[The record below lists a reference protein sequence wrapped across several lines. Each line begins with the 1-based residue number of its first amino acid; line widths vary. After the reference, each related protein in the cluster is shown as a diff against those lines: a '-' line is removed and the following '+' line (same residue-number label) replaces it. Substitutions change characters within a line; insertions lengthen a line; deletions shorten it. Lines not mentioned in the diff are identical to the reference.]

1 MKLYYTYGRPQLLLK
16 NISTRYYNETNFVK
30 DVTLEE
36 YIKSQLLN
44 LKGWFIP
51 NIWLGVNKYTH
62 SQGHIDVKSGTWCS
76 YDRLVKTYIAAAF
89 IDWYVVTH
97 ACSSQ
102 IEAPL
107 AKFIKRDI
115 DSLVFSRESFVTG
128 EYAQYKQFW
137 DDHYEYII
145 GKVYLEIV
153 NNWNGKVPS
162 AYIQNLFSNSYTY
175 KKRKRKSKWSWL
187 KDYRPEEIA
196 RRLLDEGKF
205 KLDGPVISAM
215 KHLHLS
221 VKAVQTAL
229 NEMVA
234 KLSAEEIKTFQ
245 KRSEIKSWTGKF
257 TFERL
262 CDLSIYFDMEDT
274 MFVTVL
280 IKAYKF
286 SDEWLYKGCVPFIK
300 QAIKDQKS
308 NLISEI
314 SK

>member
-16 NISTRYYNETNFVK
+16 NIATRYYKETDFDK
-30 DVTLEE
+30 GVTLEE
-36 YIKSQLLN
+36 YIKLKSLN

-51 NIWLGVNKYTH
+51 NIWLGNGPVQISN
-62 SQGHIDVKSGTWCS
+62 DTWCS
-76 YDRLVKTYIAAAF
+76 YDRLVKTYIAAAY

-115 DSLVFSRESFVTG
+115 DLLVFNRESFITG
-128 EYAQYKQFW
+128 DYAQYRQFW
-137 DDHYEYII
+137 DEHYEYII
-145 GKVYLEIV
+145 GKVYLEVV

-162 AYIQNLFSNSYTY
+162 AYIQNLFGNSYTY

-196 RRLLDEGKF
+196 RRLLDEGKLE
-205 KLDGPVISAM
+205 LDGPIVSAM

-229 NEMVA
+229 NELVA
-234 KLSAEEIKTFQ
+234 KLSAEEVKTFQ
-245 KRSEIKSWTGKF
+245 KRSEIKSWASGF
-257 TFERL
+257 WFNQL
-262 CDLSIYFDMEDT
+262 CDMSLYFEMEDT

-280 IKAYKF
+280 IRAYGF
-286 SDEWLYKGCVPFIK
+286 YDGWLYKGCVPFIK

-308 NLISEI
+308 NLISEFQ
-314 SK
+314 K

>member
-16 NISTRYYNETNFVK
+16 NISTRYYNETDFVK
-30 DVTLEE
+30 GVTLKE
-36 YIKSQLLN
+36 YIKSQSLM

-51 NIWLGVNKYTH
+51 NIWLGNGPVQI
-62 SQGHIDVKSGTWCS
+62 SSDTWCT
-76 YDRLVKTYIAAAF
+76 YDRLVKTYIAAAY

-107 AKFIKRDI
+107 AEFIKRDV
-115 DSLVFSRESFVTG
+115 DLLVFNRESFITG
-128 EYAQYKQFW
+128 EYAQYRQFW
-137 DDHYEYII
+137 DEHYEYII
-145 GKVYLEIV
+145 GKVYLEV
-153 NNWNGKVPS
+153 VDNWNGKVPS
-162 AYIQNLFSNSYTY
+162 AYIQNLFGNSYTY
-175 KKRKRKSKWSWL
+175 KKRMRKSKWSWL

-196 RRLLDEGKF
+196 RRLLDDGKLG
-205 KLDGPVISAM
+205 LDGSIVSAM

-229 NEMVA
+229 NGLVD
-234 KLSAEEIKTFQ
+234 KLSAEEVKTFQ
-245 KRSEIKSWTGKF
+245 KRSEIKSWTEKF
-257 TFERL
+257 TFEQL
-262 CDLSIYFDMEDT
+262 CDLNIYFEMEDT

-300 QAIKDQKS
+300 QVIKDQKS
-308 NLISEI
+308 NLISEFQ
-314 SK
+314 K

>member
-1 MKLYYTYGRPQLLLK
+1 MKLYYTYGRPQLLVKHLA
-16 NISTRYYNETNFVK
+16 TRYYKETDFVK

-36 YIKSQLLN
+36 YLKSQSMK

-51 NIWLGVNKYTH
+51 NIWLGNGPIQI
-62 SQGHIDVKSGTWCS
+62 SNDTWCT

-115 DSLVFSRESFVTG
+115 DSIVFNRESFVTG
-128 EYAQYKQFW
+128 DYAQYRQFW
-137 DDHYEYII
+137 DDNYEYII
-145 GKVYLEIV
+145 GKVYLEV
-153 NNWNGKVPS
+153 VDNWNGKVPS
-162 AYIQNLFSNSYTY
+162 AYIQNLFDNSYTY

-196 RRLLDEGKF
+196 RRLLDEGKLE
-205 KLDGPVISAM
+205 LDGPIVSAM

-229 NEMVA
+229 NGLVA
-234 KLSAEEIKTFQ
+234 KLSAEEVKTFQ
-245 KRSEIKSWTGKF
+245 KRAEIKLWTSGK
-257 TFERL
+257 TFNQL
-262 CDLSIYFDMEDT
+262 CDLSLYFDMEDT

-286 SDEWLYKGCVPFIK
+286 SDEWIYKGCVPFIK

-308 NLISEI
+308 NLISEFQ
-314 SK
+314 K